1 MSCLCLNNCLFRRKY
16 DTKLL
21 MQTNIQDI
29 KQKQRSVFKAPRSHS
44 KKEKKTTKSSSTIK
58 KTTTPEWKNKFRCLL
73 NKEDNNNESSLHCSL
88 KYYLSSSF
96 DSSSQEEKEIN
107 ISGDN
112 LPRITKRAITE
123 TQIEW
128 KLQKCRTKRR
138 SIYYTNDGTLVNLL
152 KTKTNNNL
160 CCYDYSGDYFN
171 RKRNTICLLRP
182 IAHPGHIANKNN
194 VIKKE
199 K

>member
-1 MSCLCLNNCLFRRKY
+1 MQFIGSNNIGNTAKEETLRLNLGKAFNLVVNGKVTKVNEKELSRTQNDKNGCYNTSLLKTY
-16 DTKLL
+16 DV
-21 MQTNIQDI
+21 
-29 KQKQRSVFKAPRSHS
+29 SVNFNNA
-44 KKEKKTTKSSSTIK
+44 E
-58 KTTTPEWKNKFRCLL
+58 
-73 NKEDNNNESSLHCSL
+73 KEDNNNESSLHCSL

-182 IAHPGHIANKNN
+182 IAHPGNIANKNN

>member
-73 NKEDNNNESSLHCSL
+73 NKENNNNESSLHCSL
-88 KYYLSSSF
+88 KYNFYHLHSTLLPKKKKKSI
-96 DSSSQEEKEIN
+96 SQV
-107 ISGDN
+107 
-112 LPRITKRAITE
+112 ITSHE
-123 TQIEW
+123 
-128 KLQKCRTKRR
+128 
-138 SIYYTNDGTLVNLL
+138 
-152 KTKTNNNL
+152 
-160 CCYDYSGDYFN
+160 
-171 RKRNTICLLRP
+171 
-182 IAHPGHIANKNN
+182 
-194 VIKKE
+194 
-199 K
+199 

>member
-1 MSCLCLNNCLFRRKY
+1 MIRGLKKSYSKAEMRK
-16 DTKLL
+16 K
-21 MQTNIQDI
+21 
-29 KQKQRSVFKAPRSHS
+29 
-44 KKEKKTTKSSSTIK
+44 
-58 KTTTPEWKNKFRCLL
+58 
-73 NKEDNNNESSLHCSL
+73 DNNNESSLHCSL

-128 KLQKCRTKRR
+128 KLQKCKTKRR

>member
-73 NKEDNNNESSLHCSL
+73 NKEDNNESSLHCSL

-128 KLQKCRTKRR
+128 KLQKCKTKRR

-182 IAHPGHIANKNN
+182 IAHPGNIANKNN